1 MIRACL
7 LTIFFVCAS
16 LNSAMAAPITHVAV
30 RVSSTEGTIPLLVE
44 KRIAASI
51 QTVGNHVLLNTDDS
65 SVQSR
70 QDEYIRTIRD
80 IVDRVLIGYTVESI
94 SLVSGPD
101 AEISVS
107 IRPWG
112 QTIQHVEASYEFGS
126 LPSLGTEMA
135 MEDIVG
141 SKAFIENILTGL
153 PVDALDWAN
162 GMVRTV
168 IEDELETALP
178 EFYPHIVIT
187 PGAVT
192 QVNVYFLPKLPVV
205 RNVNVDVEAENLP
218 KVIFLSTR
226 KHIESRYAGLD
237 GLPVAFTQRHR
248 RHIEADLQCFL
259 AQQWVIKN
267 YKLRVE
273 PTLVLDE
280 NTKIHLKSQTD
291 FYDIHGMAYID
302 MSRHDKKHHGDT
314 TVLQARLGR
323 KLGER
328 HEFYTDIEF
337 MPGSVDWNFKPGYLY
352 HLGNLTTVGYDFE
365 SEDDSHHL
373 WFTRPLGGR
382 WHIRYDRDMTNHD
395 SEVGLTY
402 RFHEYVG
409 VEYILSDHDSWI
421 RVIGY
426 L

>member
-51 QTVGNHVLLNTDDS
+51 QTVGNHVLLNVDDGY
-65 SVQSR
+65 VQSR
-70 QDEYIRTIRD
+70 QDEYIRTMND

-94 SLVSGPD
+94 SLTPAPEAD
-101 AEISVS
+101 ISVV

-112 QTIQHVEASYEFGS
+112 QTIRHVETTYDFGS
-126 LPSLGTEMA
+126 LPALGTDLA
-135 MEDIVG
+135 NSDVAP
-141 SKAFIENILTGL
+141 SKAFIENILMGL

-162 GMVRTV
+162 GMVKSV
-168 IEDELETALP
+168 IEAELEGTLP

-187 PGAVT
+187 PGETTKVD
-192 QVNVYFLPKLPVV
+192 VYFLPKLPVV
-205 RNVNVDVEAENLP
+205 RNVRVEVEAENLP

-226 KHIESRYAGLD
+226 KHIESRYDGLS
-237 GLPVAFTQRHR
+237 GLPVAFTKRHKTQ
-248 RHIEADLQCFL
+248 IEGDLQRFL
-259 AQQWVIKN
+259 AKQWVIKK
-267 YKLRVE
+267 YGLRVE
-273 PTLVLDE
+273 PLLTLEE
-280 NTKIHLKSQTD
+280 NMDIRLKSQTD
-291 FYDIHGMAYID
+291 FYDILGRAYIG
-302 MSRHDKKHHGDT
+302 MSRDDNGHHDDT
-314 TVLQARLGR
+314 TVLEARLGR
-323 KLGER
+323 KLGKD
-328 HEFYTDIEF
+328 HEVYTDVEF
-337 MPGSVDWNFKPGYLY
+337 RPGSVEWNIKPGYLY
-352 HLGNLTTVGYDFE
+352 HLGKLTTLGYDFE
-365 SEDDSHHL
+365 SDDDSHHL

-395 SEVGLTY
+395 NEVGLTY

-409 VEYILSDHDSWI
+409 VEYILSDHDSWV